1 MGRKE
6 IGKILSDTSTFN
18 NINLSIVPML
28 WNISMVTMG
37 KPIISGKLML
47 ITCAIKSFYNHYFRY
62 DI

>member
-37 KPIISGKLML
+37 KPIISAKLML
-47 ITCAIKSFYNHYFRY
+47 INCAIKSFYNHYFRY